1 MLLAE
6 DMNWISI
13 PQLKQPMRV
22 KAKTRYRQAE
32 QWAAVYPEQHGRVRL
47 EFDVPQRAVTVGQ
60 AVVLYDGDVVV
71 GGGHDLPGRR
81 QRNADSQNTGSG
93 LDSHMLNGG
102 HDHCGACCCGS
113 CGALK
118 LTQTEVDL
126 RRLSAQI
133 PSGSMVLTTKG
144 QAVIE

>member
-1 MLLAE
+1 MRTSSSLVHPLKVSLLIFVNCGFSGKTKLSSCIQSVSYTHLLGWNSMRRRGLLPLDKLWFCMMEMSLLA
-6 DMNWISI
+6 
-13 PQLKQPMRV
+13 
-22 KAKTRYRQAE
+22 
-32 QWAAVYPEQHGRVRL
+32 AARSAR
-47 EFDVPQRAVTVGQ
+47 
-60 AVVLYDGDVVV
+60 
-71 GGGHDLPGRR
+71 RR

>member
-1 MLLAE
+1 
-6 DMNWISI
+6 
-13 PQLKQPMRV
+13 
-22 KAKTRYRQAE
+22 
-32 QWAAVYPEQHGRVRL
+32 
-47 EFDVPQRAVTVGQ
+47 
-60 AVVLYDGDVVV
+60 
-71 GGGHDLPGRR
+71 
-81 QRNADSQNTGSG
+81 
-93 LDSHMLNGG
+93 MLNGG

-144 QAVIE
+144 QAMIE